1 MTIVADNY
9 AQVFFDRKVSSKDVA
24 ESRRL
29 MAVPE
34 LTQALENPFVSKR
47 SKRAVIDALF
57 PAATRN
63 FFKVMCDN
71 GDLFAVGEMFEVY
84 DKLVRK
90 KNNTVRTV
98 FTYVTPPDEAQVKAL
113 KQVIC
118 KQYHAS
124 AVELRLEEDVSL
136 IGGFL
141 LTVEDFV
148 LDKSLRTAID
158 KMSRHFAAR

>member
-9 AQVFFDRKVSSKDVA
+9 AKVLFDAKVPGKDVA

-29 MAVPE
+29 MAASE

-57 PAATRN
+57 PVTTRN

-71 GDLFAVGEMFEVY
+71 GDLSAVGEMFEVY
-84 DKLVRK
+84 DKMVRRES
-90 KNNTVRTV
+90 NTVRAV
-98 FTYVTPPDEAQVKAL
+98 FTYVTRPDEAQIEKL
-113 KQVIC
+113 KQVVC

-124 AVELRLEEDVSL
+124 AVELRLEENDSL

-148 LDKSLRTAID
+148 LDKSLRTAIG
-158 KMSRHFAAR
+158 KMSRHFAVR